1 MKNKSIKE
9 IKVLLS
15 DIEDSNHYLFNEL
28 MEDSRIGV
36 QKLIHQKY
44 RELEKK
50 QKLYQEYLK
59 RLDFENEILDRNP
72 NALIAGLDEVGRGP
86 IAGPV
91 VAAAVI
97 LPDDTK
103 SLFEVND
110 SKLMNHHKRTILA
123 DLIKKEAKAYSIVE
137 ISPEEIDRLNI
148 YEASRLAMAKAA
160 EQLSPAPDY
169 LLIDAMKIYSSIP
182 QQSIVKGDQKSL
194 SIAAA
199 SIIAKVY
206 RDELMIK
213 YAETYPEFGFERHM
227 GYPTKDHLNALE
239 IYGSTPI
246 HRQSFGPVATS
257 IKKYR
262 K

>member
-1 MKNKSIKE
+1 MRDKSIKE
-9 IKVLLS
+9 IKALLS
-15 DIEDSNHYLFNEL
+15 DIDDPDHFLFNEL
-28 MEDSRIGV
+28 KEDSRIGV
-36 QKLIHQKY
+36 QKIIQQKY

-50 QKLYQEYLK
+50 QKRYQDYLK

-72 NALIAGLDEVGRGP
+72 RALIAGLDEVGRGP

-97 LPDDTK
+97 LPDETK

-110 SKLMNHHKRTILA
+110 SKLMSHHKRTILA

-137 ISPEEIDRLNI
+137 ISPEVIDKVNI

-160 EQLSPAPDY
+160 EQLSPTPHY
-169 LLIDAMKIYSSIP
+169 LLIDAMKIDSSIP

-206 RDELMIK
+206 RDELMKK
-213 YAETYPEFGFERHM
+213 YAEIYPEFGFERHM
-227 GYPTKDHLNALE
+227 GYPTKDHLNALNV
-239 IYGSTPI
+239 YGATPI
-246 HRQSFGPVATS
+246 HRQSFGPVMTS
-257 IKKYR
+257 TKKYR
-262 K
+262 E